1 MKEKFHPKI
10 SNWNQIKKLGKNLM
24 ASKDLATRHDLIIST
39 LKNIFGGENELW
51 INELLLRLP
60 GRNFKSFYDSMPPT
74 SEMELARST
83 GELVQSSQNLSRMAI
98 SISCQEMMFGVI
110 QTSRSKSNPFNDEEL
125 EVFQGLAAHIALAL
139 TNIQRKE
146 VEQWRIEQLNL
157 VRMVSTQIVDIL
169 DLDELIQRLTQL
181 IQQTFQYYYVAIF
194 TLKSTEKTL
203 YFRSSAGPVGYEEN
217 QISSPILEVEVGQ
230 GLIGSVAQSGEEIV
244 SNDIHKEPRFKFIAS
259 LSETLS
265 EVVLPLKIED
275 QILGVL
281 DIQSNEQDAFHPND
295 LLVLRALA
303 ANISIAVKGAQ
314 LYGDLHKRAQ
324 QLALVSEVSRDI
336 TTILDLDELLHK
348 VATLI
353 QERLEYPHVHLYSV
367 HPNRRRI
374 YHEAGSGWRGPALE
388 GYSLDLDSPNG
399 LIPWVASHGES
410 VIANDVTIE
419 PRYKPSDLH
428 PEITL
433 AELVVPL
440 IYDGQVLGILDIQA
454 EKKGAF
460 TEDDRLICESLADN
474 IAAAIHNADL
484 YQSEKWR
491 RQITDSLH
499 EVAGLLSA
507 NVSVDDVLDTILGEL
522 EKDLPCEISAIWL
535 MDGED
540 IYLGHIRGAD
550 PIDVEI
556 ARKNWPGSSEF
567 LMESLISEVP
577 IIRKPIDSIGPSGA
591 AKGYSAD
598 YSSIAARLQVGDQP
612 LGVLTLA
619 HPLSGRYGHEA
630 QAITS
635 TFAGYAAVAIE
646 NARLYD
652 TAQEQAYAS
661 AALLQVAQTVA
672 NADNLDDLLASIPR
686 ITPILVGVESCAIY
700 LYQEEL
706 FVPSHAYGMDDEIF
720 NIITGKS
727 FAQGEYPLL
736 DAVLEVNHEVI
747 SSLKSNSPESWLFA
761 ELALSKEDS
770 FYALEMG
777 ERLLIGFPL
786 KIKTEFFGVMVIE
799 ETSEARRFRQKRIEI
814 IIGIAQ
820 QLAMSI
826 QNEELQLE
834 TVARER
840 LEYEFHLARQI
851 QQTFMPEVMPSFE
864 DWGLASFWRPARQVG
879 GDFFDVFKLPN
890 GELGMI
896 IADVSDKGI
905 PAALFMAVTRT
916 LLRAVILEVSSPSE
930 VLRRIN
936 DLLIPENRQGM
947 FVTIVYAVLSL
958 ETGKLTYA
966 NAGHNPPFLFL
977 SENQKTMS
985 LNGTGMALGIVENN
999 RIMQNVIQLQPG
1011 DSLLFYTDGIT
1022 EAISQ
1027 QDELYG
1033 EERLRITLREN
1044 HNSSAEGIVKS
1055 IEESVFD
1062 FMGSNLPL
1070 DDLTMLI
1077 IKRIK

>member
-1 MKEKFHPKI
+1 MKKNIPPQT
-10 SNWNQIKKLGKNLM
+10 SNWNQVINLGSILLD
-24 ASKDLATRHDLIIST
+24 SKDLATRHELIIST
-39 LKNIFGGENELW
+39 LQNIFGGDNELW
-51 INELLLRLP
+51 INEALLRLP
-60 GRNFKSFYDSMPPT
+60 GRTSIPFYNSDPPT
-74 SEMELARST
+74 VEMEQARST
-83 GELVQSSQNLSRMAI
+83 GELIQNSQDVFRLAM
-98 SISCQEMMFGVI
+98 SISCQDNMFGVM
-110 QTSRSKSNPFNDEEL
+110 QTSRSNNHPFTKDEI
-125 EVFQGLAAHIALAL
+125 EVFQGLAAHIALAF
-139 TNIQRKE
+139 TNTHRKD

-157 VRMVSTQIVDIL
+157 VRMVSSQIVDIL
-169 DLDELIQRLTQL
+169 DLDELVHRLTQL
-181 IQQTFQYYYVAIF
+181 IQQTFRYYYVAIF
-194 TLKSTEKTL
+194 TLNPSEKIL
-203 YFRSSAGPVGYEEN
+203 KFRSSAGPVGYEGN
-217 QISSPILEVEVGQ
+217 RNTSPVLEVEVGQ
-230 GLIGSVAQSGEEIV
+230 GLIGFVAQSGEEIV

-259 LSETLS
+259 LPETLS

-275 QILGVL
+275 KILGVL
-281 DIQSNEQDAFHPND
+281 DIQSNEQEAFHPND

-303 ANISIAVKGAQ
+303 ANISIAVEGAH
-314 LYGDLHKRAQ
+314 LYGDLQKRAQ
-324 QLALVSEVSRDI
+324 HLALVTEVSRDI
-336 TTILDLDELLHK
+336 TTILDLDELLHR
-348 VATLI
+348 VASLI
-353 QERLEYPHVHLYSV
+353 QERLGYPHVHLYSV

-374 YHEAGSGWRGPALE
+374 YHEAGSGWRGSALE
-388 GYSLDLDSPNG
+388 GYSLDLDSPMG
-399 LIPWVASHGES
+399 IIPWVASHGES
-410 VIANDVTIE
+410 VLSNDVTIE
-419 PRYKPSDLH
+419 PRYTPSKLH
-428 PEITL
+428 SENTL

-440 IYDGQVLGILDIQA
+440 IFDGQVLGVLDIQA
-454 EKKGAF
+454 ENKGAF
-460 TEDDRLICESLADN
+460 TEDDRLICEALADN

-491 RQITDSLH
+491 RQIADSLH

-535 MDGED
+535 LDGLD
-540 IYLGHIRGAD
+540 IYLAHIRGAD
-550 PIDVEI
+550 PIDVEL
-556 ARKNWPGSSEF
+556 ARKDWPESSDF
-567 LMESLISEVP
+567 LAEALNSDVP

-598 YSSIAARLQVGDQP
+598 YSSIAARLQVGNQP

-619 HPLSGRYGHEA
+619 HPTSGRYGHEA

-672 NADNLDDLLASIPR
+672 NADNLDDLLASIAR

-700 LYQEEL
+700 LYMDEF
-706 FVPSHAYGMDDEIF
+706 FVPSHAYGMDDEIHKV
-720 NIITGKS
+720 ITSKNFGP
-727 FAQGEYPLL
+727 GEYPLL
-736 DAVLEVNHEVI
+736 DAVLETSQEVI
-747 SSLKSNSPESWLFA
+747 GSLKSKAPESWFSP

-770 FYALEMG
+770 FYAKELG
-777 ERLLIGFPL
+777 ENLLIGFPL
-786 KIKTEFFGVMVIE
+786 KIKSEFFGVILIE

-814 IIGIAQ
+814 INGIAQ

-826 QNEELQLE
+826 QNENLQLE

-851 QQTFMPEVMPSFE
+851 QQTFLPEQMPDFE
-864 DWGLASFWRPARQVG
+864 NWELAAYWRPARQVG
-879 GDFFDVFKLPN
+879 GDFYDVFKLPN
-890 GELGMI
+890 GELGLI

-916 LLRAVILEVSSPSE
+916 LLRAVILEVSSPSK

-936 DLLIPENRQGM
+936 DLLIPENQQGM

-966 NAGHNPPFLFL
+966 NAGHNPPFLIF
-977 SENQKTMS
+977 SGNQEIKS
-985 LNGTGMALGIVENN
+985 LNGTGMALGIVENTK
-999 RIMQNVIQLQPG
+999 IDECVIQLQP
-1011 DSLLFYTDGIT
+1011 DDCLLFYTDGIT

-1027 QDELYG
+1027 QEDLYG
-1033 EERLRITLREN
+1033 DERLCNVFLETHTSPAKN
-1044 HNSSAEGIVKS
+1044 IVKS

-1062 FMGSNLPL
+1062 FMGSNLPI

-1077 IKRIK
+1077 IKRLK